1 MENNSYFC
9 MMFTL
14 NEHIEYLILHHDCVI
29 IPGWG
34 ALVAYYSDASYNS
47 STQIINKPVRKL
59 GFNPSVSH
67 NDGLLAHS
75 IVRREGMTYDQAVRF
90 IDQNVSSYKRQLTSG
105 RELNMGRL
113 GYFKSDA
120 SNHVDFVPF
129 SFEMSKDQ
137 YYGLCNLPFARLEHI
152 KRDNNAGKAI
162 IVEGNW
168 WARKSLKTAA
178 SIAVLLVLTIL
189 LSTPIMVNRNKHEM
203 ASLNVT
209 EVKGPKQEI
218 VTTDNDALRNDI
230 AYVNDAK
237 SNDSALQSSLML
249 DEGGNFYLIIASL
262 TSYSQVNDFLAS
274 HAAVSSNAQ
283 VMKSGKYYYV
293 YVAKSYEANRLYS
306 FMTKLPKGY
315 QAWVYKK

>member
-1 MENNSYFC
+1 
-9 MMFTL
+9 MFTL

-34 ALVAYYSDASYNS
+34 ALVAHYSDAVYNS
-47 STQIINKPVRKL
+47 NTQIINKPVRKL
-59 GFNPSVSH
+59 GFNPSVNHS
-67 NDGLLAHS
+67 DGLLAHS
-75 IVRREGMTYDQAVRF
+75 IVRREGITYDQAVRF
-90 IDQNVSSYKRQLTSG
+90 IDQNISSYKRQVASG

-113 GYFKSDA
+113 GYFKADA
-120 SNHVDFVPF
+120 SNHVEFVPF
-129 SFEMSKDQ
+129 NFEMSKDQ
-137 YYGLCNLPFARLEHI
+137 YYGLRDLSFTRLDQI
-152 KRDNNAGKAI
+152 NRDNNAGKAI
-162 IVEGNW
+162 IVEDNW

-178 SIAVLLVLTIL
+178 SIVMLLALTIL
-189 LSTPIMVNRNKHEM
+189 LTTPIMVNRNKHEM

-218 VTTDNDALRNDI
+218 VTTDIGALQNDI
-230 AYVNDAK
+230 ASVDDAK
-237 SNDSALQSSLML
+237 SNDSTPQSSLML

-262 TSYSQVNDFLAS
+262 TSHSQVNDFLAS